1 MPGELRQMR
10 AVDAIVQTVVSS
22 PEDIAYIS
30 GSLIEG
36 FGNASSDI
44 DVFLITAGDPAYNG
58 PFGTALGDYY
68 LDLEIFT
75 RCGMQALSERLNVL
89 DPSDLRAVWL
99 TPLADLDLYYRT
111 LIGEPRHNREGFDA
125 MHEAFHREVAERL
138 LAAWCGLR
146 YAASVQHSQEELEAG
161 QAIGAAIAAQAA
173 AASALDAYLA
183 EHGEA
188 FPSLK
193 WRQEK
198 LARLLGKDS
207 ELYRR
212 AWSMKAPGQ
221 REAAAYLADVAAF
234 GSELGMDA
242 YAGWAL
248 DDVPLVKNGDVL
260 SRDVGEDAYI
270 LQNKRYLFEVSPEAR
285 RVFDHIAAGPSTRSE
300 IAASL
305 NVAAS
310 QVREAIAALQGRAL
324 VRAY

>member
-22 PEDIAYIS
+22 PDDIAYIS

-36 FGNASSDI
+36 FGNSSSDI
-44 DVFLITAGDPAYNG
+44 DLFLITAADPAYNG

-75 RCGMQALSERLNVL
+75 RDGMRVLTERLNTL
-89 DPSDLRAVWL
+89 DPSDFRAVWL

-111 LIGEPRHNREGFDA
+111 LIGEACHNAPGFSA
-125 MHEAFHREVAERL
+125 MHAAFRREVAERL

-146 YAASVQHSQEELEAG
+146 YAASMQHAREELDTGRAVS
-161 QAIGAAIAAQAA
+161 AAIAAQAA
-173 AASALDAYLA
+173 SASALDAYLA
-183 EHGEA
+183 AHGEA

-198 LARLLGKDS
+198 LARLHGKDS
-207 ELYRR
+207 GLYRR
-212 AWSMKAPGQ
+212 AWSLKAPGQ
-221 REAAAYLADVAAF
+221 REVSAYMGDVAAF
-234 GSELGMDA
+234 GAELGMEA
-242 YAGWAL
+242 YAGWTL
-248 DDVPLVKNGDVL
+248 EEVPLVTNGAAM

-270 LQNKRYLFEVSPEAR
+270 LQNQRYLFEVSREVR
-285 RVFDHIAAGPSTRSE
+285 EVFDHVAAGPRTRAE
-300 IAASL
+300 IAGSL
-305 NVAAS
+305 NIGES
-310 QVREAIAALQGRAL
+310 QVRESIAALQGHAL